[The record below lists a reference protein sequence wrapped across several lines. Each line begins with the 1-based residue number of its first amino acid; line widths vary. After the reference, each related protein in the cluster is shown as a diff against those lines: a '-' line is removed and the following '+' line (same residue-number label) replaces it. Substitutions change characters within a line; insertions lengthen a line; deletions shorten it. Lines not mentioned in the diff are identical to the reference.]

1 MILGPVSECE
11 VEWSGER
18 AVVLLKLFHSS
29 LGGGGHTRV

>member
-18 AVVLLKLFHSS
+18 AVVLLKYFTA
-29 LGGGGHTRV
+29 GGHIYV